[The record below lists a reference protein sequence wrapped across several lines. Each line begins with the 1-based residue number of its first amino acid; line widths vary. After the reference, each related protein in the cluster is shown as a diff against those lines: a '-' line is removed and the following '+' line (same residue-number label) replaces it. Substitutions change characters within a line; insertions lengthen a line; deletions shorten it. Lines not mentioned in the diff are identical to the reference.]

1 MLKISKFLEMTIM
14 TTHNRRWAGILG
26 GLLFVVF
33 ASLYFFDVSAQTEA
47 VEKPAVQNLVNGRL
61 AFTRRITGQ
70 SSFESSI
77 DTSNPDGS
85 GRTQLA
91 APITETP
98 FEPAWSPDGTRIAYA
113 VQQQQRDIWVINLDG
128 TGRTNLTNT
137 GSDIVETNPS
147 WSVTGKI
154 AYERNPNPQVWIM
167 NADGS
172 GQAQFSAITQPQPKG
187 PAWSPDGTKLAFTS
201 GGKIWVINADGS
213 NEHPVTTTPASV
225 SDPAWSPDGSKIVF
239 AWGGAIAVINVDG
252 TNQTF
257 LTTAAS
263 NAEPAW
269 SPDGTKIAFKRDG
282 LYTMDANG
290 GNQVRIF
297 ANSSSFPL
305 PCCGAL
311 YQSPA
316 WQPVAQTPNTFNI
329 TGRVTYENLPA
340 SGVTM
345 NLSGTTNAAVT
356 TDAVGNYQ
364 FTGLSAGG
372 NYTVSPSLPRY
383 YFTPPNRTFNDLSSN
398 QSGNFEV
405 LGICQFGKCLRNGKI
420 AFTRDSEIY
429 TINVDG
435 SNLTNITNNAAA
447 DFGPNF
453 SPDGLST
460 VFTTFRDGNSEIYR
474 MNANGSNPVRLTNNT
489 AGDSQPYYSPDGA
502 LIVFVSNR
510 DGNSEIYKMNAD
522 GTNQVRLTNNTSSD
536 QQPAFSPD
544 GQKIVF
550 VLSPAPSPGPMV
562 LMTMNADGSNQ
573 QPIPDSGQAGNFYSR
588 PSYSPDGQKI
598 ITVYGADVTL
608 QNIWTMNADGTNPAQ
623 APFGRS
629 SPSYSPDGARVVH
642 ACCFFQGGPS
652 PNGIMVSNFGGGSEY
667 LTTTNN
673 DNQPAW
679 QPIRI
684 TPPAQFDFDGDGRSD
699 VSVFRPSDGG
709 WHLLRS
715 QAGYSSQQWGVST
728 DVLTPADYDGDL
740 KTDVA
745 VWRPSEGNF
754 YILNS
759 FDGTVRIENFGLSG
773 DVPTGGDW
781 DGDGKADPAVYRA
794 GAQGTFYYRGS
805 MGNPQVNI
813 SNIPWGIP
821 GDKPVASDYDG
832 DGLTDAAIFRP
843 SNGTWYI
850 RQSSNGQLSAAN
862 FGLAGDALVPADYD
876 ADGKTDLAVYRG
888 GTWYVLRSTH
898 GFTAFQF
905 GVSTDIPSPADYD
918 GDGRADAAIFR
929 NGVWWVMNSQSG
941 TVDAI
946 AFGVGSDTPV
956 PSAFVR

>member
-1 MLKISKFLEMTIM
+1 MD
-14 TTHNRRWAGILG
+14 THNPGFLSYRRWASIFA
-26 GLLFVVF
+26 GLLLLVF
-33 ASLYFFDVSAQTEA
+33 GSLYFFDVSAQTENA
-47 VEKPAVQNLVNGRL
+47 EKPAEQNLTLGRL
-61 AFTRRITGQ
+61 AFSSRIAGPTVPEARI
-70 SSFESSI
+70 F
-77 DTSNPDGS
+77 TANPDGS
-85 GRTQLA
+85 GRTML
-91 APITETP
+91 PVSSPE
-98 FEPAWSPDGTRIAYA
+98 FVFSSEPAWSPDGTKLAFSWTQPPSDLY
-113 VQQQQRDIWVINLDG
+113 VINLDG
-128 TGRTNLTNT
+128 SGQTNLTNT
-137 GSDIVETNPS
+137 PDILEKNPS

-154 AYERNPNPQVWIM
+154 AYERIPNGQIWVVNP
-167 NADGS
+167 DGS
-172 GQAQFSAITQPQPKG
+172 GNAQFLGITQPSPTS
-187 PAWSPDGTKLAFTS
+187 PAWSPDGAKLAFAS
-201 GGKIWVINADGS
+201 GGEIWVINADGT
-213 NEHPVTTTPASV
+213 NEQRITTSASA
-225 SDPAWSPDGSKIVF
+225 DTGPAWSSDGSKIVF
-239 AWGGAIAVINVDG
+239 AKGGSIAVINADG
-252 TNQTF
+252 TNETP
-257 LTTAAS
+257 LTIS
-263 NAEPAW
+263 NGDGNPSW
-269 SPDGTKIAFKRDG
+269 SPDGTKIAFRRSSSG
-282 LYTMDANG
+282 ASGIYTMDANG
-290 GNQVRIF
+290 TNQLRIVADTIF
-297 ANSSSFPL
+297 FPQ
-305 PCCGAL
+305 CCDTH
-311 YQSPA
+311 YDNPT

-329 TGRVTYENLPA
+329 TGRVTNENLPV

-356 TDAVGNYQ
+356 TDAVGNYH
-364 FTGLSAGG
+364 FSGLSAGG

-383 YFTPPNRTFNDLSSN
+383 YFTPPNRTFNDLASN

-405 LGICQFGKCLRNGKI
+405 LGICQFGKCVRNGKI
-420 AFTRDSEIY
+420 AFTRASEIC
-429 TINVDG
+429 TINADG
-435 SNLTNITNNAAA
+435 SNLTNITNNAAT

-453 SPDGLST
+453 SPDGLSI

-502 LIVFVSNR
+502 SIVFVSNR
-510 DGNSEIYKMNAD
+510 DGISEIYKMDAD
-522 GTNQVRLTNNTSSD
+522 GTNQVRLTNNTSSET
-536 QQPAFSPD
+536 QPAFSPD

-573 QPIPDSGQAGNFYSR
+573 QPFPNSSGFNSR
-588 PSYSPDGQKI
+588 PSYSPDGSKI
-598 ITVYGADVTL
+598 IFVYGSDVTL
-608 QNIWTMNADGTNPAQ
+608 QNIWTANADGTNRVQ

-629 SPSYSPDGARVVH
+629 SPSYSPDGTKVVH

-652 PNGIMVSNFGGGSEY
+652 PNGIKISNFGGASGY
-667 LTTTNN
+667 LTTTNQ
-673 DNQPAW
+673 DDQPAW
-679 QPIRI
+679 QPIRV

-699 VSVFRPSDGG
+699 VSVFRPSDGV

-728 DVLTPADYDGDL
+728 DVLTPADYDGDM

-759 FDGTVRIENFGLSG
+759 FNSTVRVENFGLSG

-805 MGNPQVNI
+805 MGNPQGNI

-888 GTWYVLRSTH
+888 GTWYVLRSTQ